1 MIQKNLNTYPLEY
14 QVQILREILM
24 LEYPFEL
31 QDLIDYESNLDFN
44 IISKN
49 HQIHW
54 SIEILKHFKDK
65 WDWVAIQSNPFIYSY
80 CNIGLF
86 FSENVKQKPVKCK
99 CDLKLEFCSK
109 DQLCFPNY
117 DYILL
122 KPTNVNPLHEKF
134 TNWVKHLIEER
145 FFNSISLG
153 HFLLYDNIIED
164 VNDYVELVRP
174 ARNNDVID
182 SDFNEDEVPF

>member
-1 MIQKNLNTYPLEY
+1 MIQKNLNSYPLEY

-65 WDWVAIQSNPFIYSY
+65 WDWVAIQSNPFVYSY

-86 FSENVKQKPVKCK
+86 LSEYVKQKPFKCK

-109 DQLCFPNY
+109 DQLCIPNY

-122 KPTNVNPLHEKF
+122 RPTNINPLHEKF

-164 VNDYVELVRP
+164 INDYVEDKAP

>member
-1 MIQKNLNTYPLEY
+1 MIQKNLNSYPLEY
-14 QVQILREILM
+14 QVKILREILM

-86 FSENVKQKPVKCK
+86 FSECVKQKSVKCK
-99 CDLKLEFCSK
+99 CDLKLDFCSK

-117 DYILL
+117 DCILL
-122 KPTNVNPLHEKF
+122 RPTNVNPLHEKF

-164 VNDYVELVRP
+164 VNDYVELARP

-182 SDFNEDEVPF
+182 SDFNEEEVPF

>member
-1 MIQKNLNTYPLEY
+1 MLQKNLNSYPLEY
-14 QVQILREILM
+14 QVKTLREILM

-65 WDWVAIQSNPFIYSY
+65 WDWAAIQSNPFIYSY

-86 FSENVKQKPVKCK
+86 FSEYVKQKPVKCK

-122 KPTNVNPLHEKF
+122 RPTNVNPLHEKF
-134 TNWVKHLIEER
+134 TNWVKHLVEER
-145 FFNSISLG
+145 FFNPISLI

-164 VNDYVELVRP
+164 VNDYVEDKVA
-174 ARNNDVID
+174 ARNNDEID